1 MIRALHPISSSGN
14 FKIPRTDVEFGQSA
28 MRAPTVFNFFEPG
41 YVYPGVISQNGL
53 VAPEFAI
60 ASETLVV
67 ATADFLEQGS
77 RTFFKGN
84 DIRLDLST
92 ETTLASNPSALAD
105 RLSAIL
111 MYNSMPA
118 GMKTRIV
125 NHLNTITGNNTL
137 RAQAAVHLVVTSPE
151 FSIQR

>member
-1 MIRALHPISSSGN
+1 
-14 FKIPRTDVEFGQSA
+14 
-28 MRAPTVFNFFEPG
+28 
-41 YVYPGVISQNGL
+41 
-53 VAPEFAI
+53 
-60 ASETLVV
+60 
-67 ATADFLEQGS
+67 
-77 RTFFKGN
+77 
-84 DIRLDLST
+84 
-92 ETTLASNPSALAD
+92 
-105 RLSAIL
+105 